1 MQVFIIFLL
10 VVHGLSRHE
19 CSLEEIG
26 FEDKSEHFRV
36 FASDR
41 FRAILNDGVAANF
54 RIFS

>member
-1 MQVFIIFLL
+1 M
-10 VVHGLSRHE
+10 HGLSRHK

-26 FEDKSEHFRV
+26 FEDKPEHFRV

-41 FRAILNDGVAANF
+41 FRVILNDGVAVNF